1 MNSLHRAR
9 RYPILAASGAIA
21 LAVLVLDLSGQ
32 DLISRA
38 IATAWV
44 LVVITRAVMDMARQ
58 IARGHL
64 GLDVLAVIAMGATL
78 AVGEYVA
85 SLIIVLMLS
94 GGEAL
99 EDAAERRATRELTAL
114 LNRSPQAAHVLVA
127 PDGVGDEVRD
137 VAVDRVA
144 VGDVLLVRPA
154 EVVPVDATVVSD
166 RATVDESSLTG
177 ESLPVTRRRGE
188 TLLSGS
194 VNGPGAVRVR
204 AVRTAADSQYQQII
218 ALVTDAQG
226 RQAPVV
232 RLADRFAVPFTAVS
246 LLIAGLAG
254 WLSGDWVRFAEVLVL
269 ATPCPLLIAA
279 PVAFLGGQSRAARH
293 GVIVKGGAVIEKL
306 AKVRA
311 VALDKTGTLTR
322 GRPELVAVQP
332 AAPLDREELLVLA
345 ASAEQY
351 SSHVL
356 ADGVREAAQASGLAL
371 RAATEA
377 DEVATCGVRAVIDGR
392 NVVVGKRAYVER
404 EVGAAV
410 AAAQLVAGQ
419 VAAYVAVDGA
429 FAGVLVLADE
439 ARPESAAVVRWLR
452 ANGVA
457 EVAMLTGDADA
468 TARAI
473 AGQVGIDTVHADLLP
488 ADKVRLAA
496 ALKPRPVLMVG
507 DGVNDA
513 PALAAADVGVAM
525 GARGATAAGEAADAV
540 VLADDLGKVVDAVVI
555 GRQTLRVAL
564 AAIWLGIVLSV
575 GLMLVAAT
583 GAIPAVVGALT
594 QEVVDLAAILYA
606 LRALGGRLPE
616 LRRAEPARAVAS
628 RRPAP
633 AARLR

>member
-1 MNSLHRAR
+1 
-9 RYPILAASGAIA
+9 
-21 LAVLVLDLSGQ
+21 
-32 DLISRA
+32 
-38 IATAWV
+38 
-44 LVVITRAVMDMARQ
+44 
-58 IARGHL
+58 
-64 GLDVLAVIAMGATL
+64 
-78 AVGEYVA
+78 
-85 SLIIVLMLS
+85 
-94 GGEAL
+94 
-99 EDAAERRATRELTAL
+99 
-114 LNRSPQAAHVLVA
+114 
-127 PDGVGDEVRD
+127 
-137 VAVDRVA
+137 
-144 VGDVLLVRPA
+144 
-154 EVVPVDATVVSD
+154 
-166 RATVDESSLTG
+166 
-177 ESLPVTRRRGE
+177 
-188 TLLSGS
+188 
-194 VNGPGAVRVR
+194 
-204 AVRTAADSQYQQII
+204 
-218 ALVTDAQG
+218 
-226 RQAPVV
+226 
-232 RLADRFAVPFTAVS
+232 
-246 LLIAGLAG
+246 
-254 WLSGDWVRFAEVLVL
+254 
-269 ATPCPLLIAA
+269 
-279 PVAFLGGQSRAARH
+279 
-293 GVIVKGGAVIEKL
+293 GGAVIEKL

-410 AAAQLVAGQ
+410 AAAKLVAGQ

-513 PALAAADVGVAM
+513 
-525 GARGATAAGEAADAV
+525 
-540 VLADDLGKVVDAVVI
+540 
-555 GRQTLRVAL
+555 
-564 AAIWLGIVLSV
+564 
-575 GLMLVAAT
+575 
-583 GAIPAVVGALT
+583 
-594 QEVVDLAAILYA
+594 
-606 LRALGGRLPE
+606 
-616 LRRAEPARAVAS
+616 
-628 RRPAP
+628 
-633 AARLR
+633 